1 MPHATPSPKPTSPPP
16 TPTFPSARLIN
27 ANYANPNP
35 VPLRC
40 SIILER
46 RGEGARYTRRFATDN
61 RHRYFIPSLL
71 ARINLRPFE
80 VTTERKGR
88 ERRALISDDFS
99 EEEGGEISLV
109 ELIERFRTIPPPPP
123 PFSVFRIRPIISRD
137 HIARERFETLTFVRG
152 KEAGDGL

>member
-46 RGEGARYTRRFATDN
+46 GEGGRDTRADSQLIIVIDIHPLPSCTDQ
-61 RHRYFIPSLL
+61 H
-71 ARINLRPFE
+71 RPFE

-99 EEEGGEISLV
+99 EEEGGRDKPRRINRAISHDSSSSPILF
-109 ELIERFRTIPPPPP
+109 RFSDP
-123 PFSVFRIRPIISRD
+123 SNY
-137 HIARERFETLTFVRG
+137 IARSYREGTLWN
-152 KEAGDGL
+152 LNLC

>member
-1 MPHATPSPKPTSPPP
+1 MPHATPSPKPTSPS

-46 RGEGARYTRRFATDN
+46 GEGGRDTRADSQL
-61 RHRYFIPSLL
+61 IIVIDISSP
-71 ARINLRPFE
+71 PFLHGS
-80 VTTERKGR
+80 TFDRLKWPQR
-88 ERRALISDDFS
+88 ERGGRGVLSLAMIFRRRR
-99 EEEGGEISLV
+99 GGEISLV

>member
-1 MPHATPSPKPTSPPP
+1 MPHATPSPKPTSPS

-46 RGEGARYTRRFATDN
+46 GEGGRDTRADSQLIIVIDIYPLPSCTDQ
-61 RHRYFIPSLL
+61 H
-71 ARINLRPFE
+71 RPFE

-123 PFSVFRIRPIISRD
+123 SFSVFRIRPIISRD

>member
-99 EEEGGEISLV
+99 EEEGGRDKPRRINRAISHDSSSSPTLF
-109 ELIERFRTIPPPPP
+109 RFSDP
-123 PFSVFRIRPIISRD
+123 SNY
-137 HIARERFETLTFVRG
+137 IARSYREGTL
-152 KEAGDGL
+152 

>member
-1 MPHATPSPKPTSPPP
+1 MPHATPSPKPTSPS

-46 RGEGARYTRRFATDN
+46 GEGGRDTRADSQSSSIS
-61 RHRYFIPSLL
+61 IPSLL
-71 ARINLRPFE
+71 ARINIDRLKWPQ
-80 VTTERKGR
+80 R
-88 ERRALISDDFS
+88 ERGGRGVLSLAMIFRRRR
-99 EEEGGEISLV
+99 GGEISLV

-123 PFSVFRIRPIISRD
+123 SFSVFRIRPIISRD

>member
-1 MPHATPSPKPTSPPP
+1 MPHATPSPKPTSPPPP

-61 RHRYFIPSLL
+61 RHRYPSP
-71 ARINLRPFE
+71 PFLHGS
-80 VTTERKGR
+80 TFDRLKWPQR
-88 ERRALISDDFS
+88 ERGGRMRALISDDFS
-99 EEEGGEISLV
+99 EEEGGRDKPRRINRAISHDSSSSPTLF
-109 ELIERFRTIPPPPP
+109 RFSDP
-123 PFSVFRIRPIISRD
+123 SNY
-137 HIARERFETLTFVRG
+137 IARSYREGTLWN
-152 KEAGDGL
+152 LNLC

>member
-99 EEEGGEISLV
+99 EEEGGRDKPRRINRAISHDSSSSPILF
-109 ELIERFRTIPPPPP
+109 RFSDP
-123 PFSVFRIRPIISRD
+123 SNY
-137 HIARERFETLTFVRG
+137 IARSYREGTL
-152 KEAGDGL
+152 

>member
-61 RHRYFIPSLL
+61 RHRYPSP
-71 ARINLRPFE
+71 PFLHGS
-80 VTTERKGR
+80 TFDRLKWPQR
-88 ERRALISDDFS
+88 ERGGRGVLSLAMIFRRRR
-99 EEEGGEISLV
+99 GGEISLV

-123 PFSVFRIRPIISRD
+123 SFSVFRIRPIISRD